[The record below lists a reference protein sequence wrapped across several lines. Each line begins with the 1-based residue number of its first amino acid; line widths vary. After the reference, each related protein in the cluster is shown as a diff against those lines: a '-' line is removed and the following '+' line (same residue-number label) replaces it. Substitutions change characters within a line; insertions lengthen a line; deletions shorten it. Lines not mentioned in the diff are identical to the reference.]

1 MDLIGDYGSDASDE
15 EPQDGPSNGAVS
27 TGNGV
32 SAASAQAAGR
42 PFTEQ
47 PARLPAPPPAAAN
60 DRWGSV
66 FGAGIL
72 DRKRKPAASG
82 GGGHSN
88 GTAANFAMG
97 AAANGDGRGEA
108 PVAPKRKLASFMA
121 PLKPLS
127 AEELEVCAASGD
139 LPSCCDSFLAR
150 VCTFVRTARQR
161 SGEAASC

>member
-1 MDLIGDYGSDASDE
+1 MDLIGDYGSDVSDE
-15 EPQDGPSNGAVS
+15 EPQEGPSNGAVS

-32 SAASAQAAGR
+32 SAAPAEATGR
-42 PFTEQ
+42 PVSEHT
-47 PARLPAPPPAAAN
+47 ARLPAPKAADS

-72 DRKRKPAASG
+72 DRKQKPAASA

-88 GTAANFAMG
+88 GTAANAAG
-97 AAANGDGRGEA
+97 AAAADGDGRGEA

-127 AEELEVCAASGD
+127 AEELEVCAAS
-139 LPSCCDSFLAR
+139 DS
-150 VCTFVRTARQR
+150 
-161 SGEAASC
+161 